1 MKEDMAE
8 AEFYL
13 SQGMME
19 EARAVHRRMSSRN
32 SLHPAVAELGKQL
45 GVSAPVQAPASGSS
59 QPGGSISF
67 ADLLDEMGPA
77 PPPPEGASTQAA
89 PPDIGTVKFSV
100 MDDGK
105 EAIGG
110 DFVNLGA
117 ELEEELAA
125 EEGSGA
131 TGPTTGPALEEI
143 LREFQKGVHEHLDEK
158 DFETHYNLGIAY
170 KEMDLH
176 DEAIEEFRLA
186 ARDPGRALACAELL
200 GLCYLA
206 KGDADAAV
214 REFQAGLEVQGHS
227 QEAYHSLR
235 YNLGAAYE
243 TQGDLR
249 GALDAFEALQ
259 SEDAQFRDVSTR
271 VRDLRERVPVTAAA
285 AARPT
290 RAPASAPPPAPA
302 AVPSSPSESGKHAK
316 RGREKK
322 ISFI

>member
-45 GVSAPVQAPASGSS
+45 GAPAPVESPASRLS
-59 QPGGSISF
+59 QPSGAISF

-77 PPPPEGASTQAA
+77 PPPQGAGMRGGAASSQAA
-89 PPDIGTVKFSV
+89 PPDSGTAKFSV
-100 MDDGK
+100 MDDEK
-105 EAIGG
+105 MAGG

-125 EEGSGA
+125 EETDAS
-131 TGPTTGPALEEI
+131 GPTAVPALEDI

-186 ARDPGRALACAELL
+186 ARDPGRTLACAELL

-206 KGDADAAV
+206 KGDAAAAV
-214 REFQAGLEVQGHS
+214 REFQAGLDVGGHS

-243 TQGDLR
+243 AQGDLR
-249 GALDAFEALQ
+249 GALDSFEALQ

-271 VRDLRERVPVTAAA
+271 VRDLRERVPVAAA
-285 AARPT
+285 PSAKPAARP
-290 RAPASAPPPAPA
+290 APEPA
-302 AVPSSPSESGKHAK
+302 AVPASPSESGKHAK